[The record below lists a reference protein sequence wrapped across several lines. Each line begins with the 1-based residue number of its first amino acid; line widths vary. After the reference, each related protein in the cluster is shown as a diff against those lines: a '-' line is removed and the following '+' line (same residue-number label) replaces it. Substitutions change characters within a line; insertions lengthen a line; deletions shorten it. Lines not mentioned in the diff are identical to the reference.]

1 METTAHNE
9 KILVADDQV
18 INITV
23 TKHIMTQVGVIDF
36 CDFAMNGQDAIEK
49 IKREVQN

>member
-49 IKREVQN
+49 IILEVQD